1 MSSALRRRS
10 KGVLF
15 LSLPVANIFVF
26 VVESLPYKKLVVGIE
41 EGRKRFAFSFLP
53 NRASLSLVILRP
65 TANVQKAR

>member
-26 VVESLPYKKLVVGIE
+26 VVESLPYKKLVVGNWGSRRDE
-41 EGRKRFAFSFLP
+41 RD
-53 NRASLSLVILRP
+53 SLSLSYP
-65 TANVQKAR
+65 TVLASVS

>member
-41 EGRKRFAFSFLP
+41 EGRKKIRFLFPTPPVL
-53 NRASLSLVILRP
+53 ASVS
-65 TANVQKAR
+65 